1 LISGGALSFFILS
14 FSCSFC
20 FGFELFLALLYHFS
34 WFAIFCAFVGIGAF
48 SFF

>member
-1 LISGGALSFFILS
+1 LS

-20 FGFELFLALLYHFS
+20 FGFELFLALLYHFA
-34 WFAIFCAFVGIGAF
+34 WFAIFYAFCCLCGF